1 MFVKLIEYA
10 ITIDNIEFVD
20 PNFFFWLVL
29 PIPIRLIQLDR
40 SFVYLST
47 LLCVRVRFFLCFKPN
62 RFPSLSCMLEY
73 KKQKSGNL
81 SPLRTGSTETRP
93 QYWIPYM
100 KASKHWFESNSI
112 ESRDLCCYKWA
123 TQSVG
128 QCLSCVSE
136 WVCVCV
142 CFSI

>member
-47 LLCVRVRFFLCFKPN
+47 LLCVRVRFFFVFQTES
-62 RFPSLSCMLEY
+62 FPLIVVY
-73 KKQKSGNL
+73 VGIQKTKKWQ
-81 SPLRTGSTETRP
+81 P
-93 QYWIPYM
+93 
-100 KASKHWFESNSI
+100 FSI
-112 ESRDLCCYKWA
+112 ENGLDRDTTAILNPIYENKQ
-123 TQSVG
+123 TLVRIQ
-128 QCLSCVSE
+128 
-136 WVCVCV
+136 
-142 CFSI
+142 FN